1 MSELD
6 NLLSKRNAGSIMETV
21 SDLQRKYDE
30 NVQRTAELEKRVAM
44 MYTDVQQLK
53 QQLTVLLAMRG
64 TGPTSR

>member
-44 MYTDVQQLK
+44 MYSDVQQLK
-53 QQLTVLLAMRG
+53 QQLTVMIAMRG
-64 TGPTSR
+64 NGPTSR